1 MNPAPPER
9 DWTVFHEAAFLV
21 GALLAASVISYVLTK
36 LLTGAWAF

>member
-1 MNPAPPER
+1 MSPRVRQA
-9 DWTVFHEAAFLV
+9 VHEAAFLV